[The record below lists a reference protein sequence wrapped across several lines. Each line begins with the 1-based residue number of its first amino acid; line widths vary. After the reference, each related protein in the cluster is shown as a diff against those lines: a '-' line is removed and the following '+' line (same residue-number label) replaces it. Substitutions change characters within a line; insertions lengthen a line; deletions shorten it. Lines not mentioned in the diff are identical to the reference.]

1 MVVVVVVVYLLAMSH
16 APPGATCNKTL
27 QKKWDSMK
35 FSAHRDKVRSIR
47 PTVDTRQPPAF
58 LHIRQKAK
66 KIQMGREREE
76 QITRHNR
83 ELASRMHHIMIS
95 TGAGYNTG
103 EYQY

>member
-1 MVVVVVVVYLLAMSH
+1 MLLLLFTLAMSH

-35 FSAHRDKVRSIR
+35 FTAHRAKVRSIQ

-66 KIQMGREREE
+66 KVQMGREREE

-83 ELASRMHHIMIS
+83 ELAQRMHHIMLS
-95 TGAGYNTG
+95 TG
-103 EYQY
+103 